1 MVTYAAHLGRI
12 LRQVLE
18 SHATLADIKGTP
30 LDIDRIR
37 REVLRKNGSLRAVL
51 SNIPDSS
58 SRLLDFELLRPKL
71 AKYMDEYDFEGEL
84 DTMDALYSEDVM
96 RINNIRI
103 KILEALRDRKMIESV
118 RELVDEL

>member
-18 SHATLADIKGTP
+18 SHDTLADIKGTP

-37 REVLRKNGSLRAVL
+37 REVLRINGSLRAVL
-51 SNIPDSS
+51 SNIPESS
-58 SRLLDFELLRPKL
+58 IRLLDFELLRPKL